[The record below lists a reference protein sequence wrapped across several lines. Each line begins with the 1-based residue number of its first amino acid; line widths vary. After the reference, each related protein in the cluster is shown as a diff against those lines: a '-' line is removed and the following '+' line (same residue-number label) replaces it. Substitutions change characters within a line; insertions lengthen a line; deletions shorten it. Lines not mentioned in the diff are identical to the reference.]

1 MKNIKSI
8 LFMCIL
14 TLTLINIE
22 QDTLG
27 NIQNVD
33 VPYYNIITEKDD
45 IIVTQ
50 LKYEAQIKALLEF
63 LDASI

>member
-45 IIVTQ
+45 IAVTELKFETQ
-50 LKYEAQIKALLEF
+50 LKILLEKENV
-63 LDASI
+63 

>member
-33 VPYYNIITEKDD
+33 VPYYNIITEK
-45 IIVTQ
+45 
-50 LKYEAQIKALLEF
+50 AALVNGF
-63 LDASI
+63 FNFFN